1 MIMLEI
7 TAYAKINLF
16 LEITGKL
23 PSGYHTVDTVM
34 QSVSLSDS
42 IGIELIS
49 KDRGIILHVGDK
61 HIPSD
66 ERNIAYR
73 AARKYLEATKADC
86 GVEIHLKKGIPSE
99 AGMGGGS
106 ADGAAVLVGINKLCG
121 GLLDNR
127 ELSGIAS
134 TIGADVP
141 FCIEGGTQRLGG
153 IGTDHIES
161 FSSPELTLVVAKPCT
176 GVSTPAAYGYLDTLY
191 NDFSEHSSVSS
202 AELVEALRSR
212 KDNLIRKLMFNR
224 FEEASRGLCPESNE
238 LISFMS
244 ERSLGALL
252 SGSGAA
258 VFAIAE
264 NDNQAIELEK
274 SIRTHYPDY
283 FVTTANTVP
292 SGCIIKD

>member
-1 MIMLEI
+1 MLEI

-42 IGIELIS
+42 IGMELLA
-49 KDRGIILHVGDK
+49 KKRGIILHVEDQ

-73 AARKYLEATKADC
+73 AAIKYLEATKADC
-86 GVEIHLKKGIPSE
+86 GVEIYLKKGVPSE

-127 ELSGIAS
+127 ELCKIAS
-134 TIGADVP
+134 AIGADVP

-153 IGTDHIES
+153 IGTDHLER
-161 FSSPELTLVVAKPCT
+161 FSSPELTLVIAKPYV

-191 NDFSEHSSVSS
+191 NDFIEHSAVS
-202 AELVEALRSR
+202 AIELVEALRNR
-212 KDNLIRKLMFNR
+212 NDNLIYKFMFNR

-238 LISFMS
+238 LISYMN

-264 NDNQAIELEK
+264 NDNQAIELK
-274 SIRTHYPDY
+274 NSIRNQYPDY
-283 FVTTANTVP
+283 FVSTAKTVT

>member
-1 MIMLEI
+1 MELL
-7 TAYAKINLF
+7 AK
-16 LEITGKL
+16 K
-23 PSGYHTVDTVM
+23 
-34 QSVSLSDS
+34 
-42 IGIELIS
+42 
-49 KDRGIILHVGDK
+49 RGIILHVEDQ

-73 AARKYLEATKADC
+73 AAIKYLEATKADC
-86 GVEIHLKKGIPSE
+86 GVEIYLKKGIPSE

-127 ELSGIAS
+127 ELCKIAS
-134 TIGADVP
+134 AIGADVP

-153 IGTDHIES
+153 IGTDHLER
-161 FSSPELTLVVAKPCT
+161 FSSPELTLVIAKPCV
-176 GVSTPAAYGYLDTLY
+176 GVSTPVAYGYLDTLY
-191 NDFSEHSSVSS
+191 NDFSEHSAVS
-202 AELVEALRSR
+202 ATELVEALRNR
-212 KDNLIRKLMFNR
+212 NDNLIYKFMLNR

-238 LISFMS
+238 LISYMN

-264 NDNQAIELEK
+264 NDNQAIELK
-274 SIRTHYPDY
+274 NSIRNQYPDY
-283 FVTTANTVP
+283 FVSTAKTVT